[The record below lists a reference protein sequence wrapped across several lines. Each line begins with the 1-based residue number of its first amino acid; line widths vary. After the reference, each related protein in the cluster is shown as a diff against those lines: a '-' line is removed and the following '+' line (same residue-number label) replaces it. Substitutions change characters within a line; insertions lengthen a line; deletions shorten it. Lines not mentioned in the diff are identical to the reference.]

1 MSDIKIIKVNKNIAD
16 EIEKILLGDYFGWYY
31 NYSTSFDNNDIKN
44 NPDTFQ
50 FTHCFYDEKDNSK
63 SHAFDSSLKL
73 FASTKLKC
81 KNFFRIKANFTTPS
95 LKLKGKHQ
103 YIHTDVTNKDMSTFL
118 YYVNDSDGDTIFFN
132 KNKKEIKRVKPKK
145 GTGVL
150 FKSNTL
156 HSGSNPIN
164 SDKRM
169 VINYIFYE

>member
-1 MSDIKIIKVNKNIAD
+1 
-16 EIEKILLGDYFGWYY
+16 
-31 NYSTSFDNNDIKN
+31 
-44 NPDTFQ
+44 
-50 FTHCFYDEKDNSK
+50 
-63 SHAFDSSLKL
+63 
-73 FASTKLKC
+73 
-81 KNFFRIKANFTTPS
+81 
-95 LKLKGKHQ
+95 
-103 YIHTDVTNKDMSTFL
+103 MSTFL

-156 HSGSNPIN
+156 HAGSNPIN